1 MRVLKRRILMALI
14 KGHVIPDLSG
24 EKTFLN
30 KQEVSAGRLIWS
42 ADGALLQ
49 GVGDGEF
56 VILEGY

>member
-1 MRVLKRRILMALI
+1 MALI

-30 KQEVSAGRLIWS
+30 KQEVSAGRLIGS

-56 VILEGY
+56 VVLEGY